1 MPRLSLWKEGKHS
14 NDYKFLDRRMSEMF
28 TIGGT
33 GIYVHKYLGT
43 NEQNLVKT
51 TSSSQASIGTTLAIA
66 NTSDINLGMFV
77 TANNVSIGTTV
88 VAKTGNTVTLSSNTT
103 GIISSNT
110 TVKFYTDAAKP
121 SYINESARN
130 IQDLFF
136 LENRDRKYDTSVY
149 NMRGIYQVQD
159 VTFDLSQFGMFL
171 QTGTLFI
178 VFHINDM
185 IDTIGRKLMAG
196 DVVELQHLK
205 DYNPLDDTLP
215 VALKRF
221 YVISDCNNAAE
232 GFSPTWWPHLWRCK
246 INPLTD
252 SQEYKDILEQIKVDE
267 EIAGVGGNIS
277 LGSVSSIINKY
288 QEINDA
294 ILREA
299 ETNVPY
305 SGYDTSYLYVKPATE
320 DNYYP
325 TDPAGVTTDSGNISG
340 DTTSTTSGSGID
352 SPGEPV
358 KGYLTGT
365 GSAPNGLPVSVGITF
380 PANALIGDYALRTDY
395 LPNRLFRYDGRR
407 WVKMEDNVRT
417 SLTPGPDNNTQRS
430 NFVND
435 TETFSNNRGNIT
447 VRQSLSKALRPE
459 ADNQ

>member
-33 GIYVHKYLGT
+33 GILVHKYLGT
-43 NEQNLVKT
+43 TEQNLVKT
-51 TSSSQASIGTTLAIA
+51 TSTTQGTVGPTISIS
-66 NTSDINLGMFV
+66 NTADINLGMFV
-77 TANNVSIGTTV
+77 TANSVSAGTTV
-88 VAKTGNTVTLSSNTT
+88 VAKTANTVTLSSNTT
-103 GIISSNT
+103 SAISANT
-110 TVKFYTDAAKP
+110 TIKFYTDATKP
-121 SYINESARN
+121 SYMNQSAQN

-149 NMRGIYQVQD
+149 TMRGIYQVQD

-185 IDTIGRKLMAG
+185 VETLGRKLMNG
-196 DVVELQHLK
+196 DVIELVHLK
-205 DYNPLDDTLP
+205 DYNPIDDSLP

-232 GFSPTWWPHLWRCK
+232 GFSATWWPHLWRCK

-252 SQEYKDILEQIKVDE
+252 SQEYKDILNQIKVDE
-267 EIAGVGGNIS
+267 EIIGSGTGNVT

-294 ILREA
+294 IIQEA
-299 ETNVPY
+299 ESNVPY
-305 SGYDTSYLYVKPATE
+305 SGYDISHLYIKPLDPTLYAGNPSGISG
-320 DNYYP
+320 DNGNI
-325 TDPAGVTTDSGNISG
+325 TVDSGNITVDQATMTPD
-340 DTTSTTSGSGID
+340 DT
-352 SPGEPV
+352 V
-358 KGYLTGT
+358 HGYLTGT
-365 GSAPNGLPVSVGITF
+365 GNTPNGLPVAIGISF
-380 PANALIGDYALRTDY
+380 PTSPLIGDYALRTDY

-407 WVKMEDNVRT
+407 WVKIEDNVRT
-417 SLTPGPDNNTQRS
+417 SLTPGDNNNTLRS

-435 TETFSNNRGNIT
+435 TDTYINNSGNVT
-447 VRQSLSKALRPE
+447 VRQSLSQALRPK
-459 ADNQ
+459 ADN

>member
-1 MPRLSLWKEGKHS
+1 MPRLSLWKDGKHS

-33 GIYVHKYLGT
+33 GIYVHKYLGI

-51 TSSSQASIGTTLAIA
+51 TSSSQASIGNSLAIT
-66 NTSDINLGMFV
+66 NTADINLGMYV
-77 TANNVSIGTTV
+77 TANNISIGTTV
-88 VAKTGNTVTLSSNTT
+88 VAKTANTVTLSSNTT

-121 SYINESARN
+121 SYMNESARN

-196 DVVELQHLK
+196 DVIELQHLK

-252 SQEYKDILEQIKVDE
+252 SQEYKDILEQIKVDQ
-267 EIAGVGGNIS
+267 EIPGVGGNIS
-277 LGSVSSIINKY
+277 LGSVSSILGKY

-299 ETNVPY
+299 ETNVPF
-305 SGYDTSYLYVKPATE
+305 SGYDTSYLYVKPTTT

-325 TDPAGVTTDSGNISG
+325 TDPLGVTTDSGNISG
-340 DTTSTTSGSGID
+340 DTTSTTSGAGID
-352 SPGEPV
+352 SPSESI
-358 KGYLTGT
+358 KGYLTGD
-365 GSAPNGLPVSVGITF
+365 GLVPNGLPVAVGISF
-380 PANALIGDYALRTDY
+380 PTNPLTGDYALRTDY

-407 WVKMEDNVRT
+407 WVKIEDNVRT

-435 TETFSNNRGNIT
+435 IESFTNNRGNIS

-459 ADNQ
+459 ADN